1 MSLKICQNCETGH
14 LHFDVRD
21 VTITRNS
28 LSTTVS
34 QIAGLYCDA
43 CEEIEFDDSTDSAKR
58 FAEAGD
64 WLVLR
69 SR

>member
-1 MSLKICQNCETGH
+1 MSLKNCPNCETGH

-21 VTITRNS
+21 VTISRNS

-34 QIAGLYCDA
+34 HIAGLYCDA
-43 CEEIEFDDSTDSAKR
+43 WEEIEFDDSTDSAKR

-64 WLVLR
+64 RLILQGR
-69 SR
+69 